1 MNETRVNLKHLL
13 EDIRD
18 SYPMPLEEVIIVE
31 LVANAIDSGASR
43 VSFFINPNEKSLT
56 ILDNGKGM
64 RRQELREYHNIAATT
79 KIRGKGIGF
88 AGIGAKLSLLVA
100 ASVITETRGG
110 RGSRCATQ
118 WHLAS
123 ATRAP
128 WKFIPFS
135 GKVPYSR
142 GTAVTLIF
150 NKDSALLSEQ
160 FIQKIVRYH
169 FYPLFVPEFV
179 DVIFRYIYKKGIAF
193 EINNQPVM
201 HPEAH
206 LPPSSYPFRI
216 ILGKKLK
223 RAAGFGFL
231 VKREPSEIFSEAESF
246 GLAISTYG
254 KVIKYGWEWVGIKPK
269 EDAPIYGIVEIPAL
283 AEILTINK
291 MDFLRDAASLK
302 KYYQYRKAIQEAVL
316 PILEK
321 FGESIKTEEQKKYL
335 KPLTQAIERTLK
347 DLAGDFPEIMPLLGL
362 KRSKEKGFLKTEA
375 PLIEII
381 EEIAK
386 ENGETQ
392 KITEKESKKTENK
405 EKFQKEKLVSSK
417 GPALLIGLEQ
427 ALENEPISRMVEN
440 KILINVNHPAYQKAL
455 KQGFG
460 EYHTVFCVAWTLSY
474 FLEDIHSPQ
483 AFINNFFSAWALG
496 SQKTQRLLKV

>member
-31 LVANAIDSGASR
+31 LVANALDSGASR
-43 VSFFINPNEKSLT
+43 VSFFINPSEKSLT

-64 RRQELREYHNIAATT
+64 RRPELREYHNIAATT

-100 ASVITETRGG
+100 TSVITETRGG
-110 RGSRCATQ
+110 HGSRCATT
-118 WHLAS
+118 WHLSS

-142 GTAVTLIF
+142 GTAVTIVF
-150 NKDSALLSEQ
+150 DKDSALLSEQ
-160 FIQKIVRYH
+160 FIQKTIRYH
-169 FYPLFVPEFV
+169 FYPLFVPEFI
-179 DVIFRYIYKKGIAF
+179 DVIFRYIYKKSIVF
-193 EINNQPVM
+193 EINNQPIL

-206 LPPSSYPFRI
+206 LPPLARPFRI
-216 ILGKKLK
+216 ILGRKLK

-231 VKREPSEIFSEAESF
+231 IKREPAEILSAAESF

-269 EDAPIYGIVEIPAL
+269 ADSPIYGMVEIPAL

-302 KYYQYRKAIQEAVL
+302 KYYQYRKAIQEAIL

-321 FGESIKTEEQKKYL
+321 FGESIKTEEQKNYL
-335 KPLTQAIERTLK
+335 KPLTQEIERTLK
-347 DLAGDFPEIMPLLGL
+347 DLISDFPEILPLLGL
-362 KRSKEKGFLKTEA
+362 KRIKEKGLLKTEE
-375 PLIEII
+375 PLIDILQEKDI
-381 EEIAK
+381 EEKSKEGARQKKEYKETAKILQK
-386 ENGETQ
+386 EN
-392 KITEKESKKTENK
+392 
-405 EKFQKEKLVSSK
+405 LVSKK

-427 ALENEPISRMVEN
+427 ALENEPIARMVEN
-440 KILINVNHPAYQKAL
+440 KIFINTNHPAYQKAF

-460 EYHTVFCVAWTLSY
+460 EYHTIFCVAWTLSHY
-474 FLEDIHSPQ
+474 LEDSHSPQ
-483 AFINNFFSAWALG
+483 SFINNFLAIWALDDR
-496 SQKTQRLLKV
+496 KTQRLLNI